1 MSETKEFKRPG
12 GELSNRPLHFI
23 WVVDCSGSM
32 HGEKIG
38 KVNHAIQ
45 STIPEMADA
54 ARNNPYAELLIRTLK
69 FSSGAQWVTPEPVNV
84 DNFCW
89 SDLEAGGVTDMG
101 NAFDLISSQLTIPP
115 MSDRALPPVLVLI
128 SDGQPTDDY
137 KTALDK
143 LLALPWGKK
152 SVRIAIS
159 IGQDADVSILNEFTG
174 NRDLVLQANNSAD
187 LVKMIKWA
195 STAAAVV
202 SAPATPDSTTVA
214 GGAGGSNSSP
224 IIFDINNIP
233 VPEESDP
240 DDINVW

>member
-1 MSETKEFKRPG
+1 
-12 GELSNRPLHFI
+12 
-23 WVVDCSGSM
+23 M

-45 STIPEMADA
+45 SIIPEMADA
-54 ARNNPYAELLIRTLK
+54 ARNNPYAELLIRTLR
-69 FSSGAQWVTPEPVNV
+69 FSSGAEWVTPSPVNV
-84 DNFCW
+84 EEFGW
-89 SDLEAGGVTDMG
+89 TDLEAGGVTDMG
-101 NAFDLISSQLTIPP
+101 HAFDLLSKELTIPP

-159 IGQDADVSILNEFTG
+159 IGQDADVSILNEFTC
-174 NRDLVLQANNSAD
+174 NNDLVLQANNSAD

-202 SAPATPDSTTVA
+202 SAPATPVVSAVTGTTDTGNTPNTA
-214 GGAGGSNSSP
+214 SLML
-224 IIFDINNIP
+224 DINNIP
-233 VPEESDP
+233 VAESGEEEND
-240 DDINVW
+240 NVW